1 MPGMDKSPERQR
13 LSPRSAATR
22 ARLLS
27 VAERLFAERGVQG
40 VPLSDINKASGQR
53 NANACQYHFGGRE
66 GLLQAIIDKHV
77 PGIAARRGE
86 LLDELEAR
94 GPLTLDGLVDAWLQ
108 PVVEKLQDP
117 DGGREF
123 IRVNAQL
130 TAQHML
136 SLLKPGQ
143 GALHAPGA
151 ARLVSGWNRVL
162 ANLPAAVRQQR
173 LHLASILVFHGLAD
187 HSRLQEQLGDDD
199 PAHDTGLFVAT
210 LRDGII
216 ALLSEPASPLCLGA
230 AALAAGPGA

>member
-1 MPGMDKSPERQR
+1 MGRSGEHQR
-13 LSPRSAATR
+13 LTPRSAATR
-22 ARLLS
+22 ARLVS
-27 VAERLFAERGVQG
+27 VAERLFAERGVEG

-94 GPLTLDGLVDAWLQ
+94 GQITLEGLVDAWLH

-143 GALHAPGA
+143 GALQAPGA
-151 ARLVSGWNRVL
+151 ARLISGWNQVL
-162 ANLPAAVRQQR
+162 DALPAAVRQQR

-187 HSRLQEQLGDDD
+187 HSRLQEQLGEDD
-199 PAHDTGLFVAT
+199 PAHNTELFVAT
-210 LRDGII
+210 LRDTII
-216 ALLSEPASPLCLGA
+216 AMLQQAASAHCLDTA
-230 AALAAGPGA
+230 ARATRARK